1 MIRKIVVAITTTC
14 LLALAAEKDL
24 PVATSES
31 NDVAEE
37 MTEPMTHPVGPEI
50 ADNEGED
57 KQVEIIHAERPAH
70 NWTVGGREGDMPLLI
85 QEAEAGIIS
94 TLTSHFFR
102 DYNERLMKSFT
113 ESMKGMEAQK
123 YCSAN
128 AIGELFTTHLCI
140 GQQTIANYNV
150 RETSSRLWLDPE
162 AN

>member
-1 MIRKIVVAITTTC
+1 
-14 LLALAAEKDL
+14 
-24 PVATSES
+24 
-31 NDVAEE
+31 
-37 MTEPMTHPVGPEI
+37 
-50 ADNEGED
+50 
-57 KQVEIIHAERPAH
+57 
-70 NWTVGGREGDMPLLI
+70 MPLLI

-94 TLTSHFFR
+94 TITSHFFR

-162 AN
+162 ANQLRLRVSGISLEFAFDFKVWSDPEWIRDYGTGTV